1 VSPTLRSAQPSI
13 DEQAAEWMIRL
24 HEAQAGDSLCLEF
37 ERWKQQG
44 PEHAAAAARMQSVVG
59 PLQALRG
66 QPAPTKA
73 ALNAAFAGQ
82 RSARHKRVVRAWV
95 VALCLA
101 APALAVQRGGYVPL
115 WLADESTGP
124 GDWKTVQ
131 LQDQSSLTL
140 AGGTA
145 VNLHFDGGTRQ
156 VELLQGEILVEVAH
170 DSARPF
176 VVRTAE
182 GSLRALGTRFV
193 VRREQG
199 VTRLIMLQSR
209 VLAKSADT
217 EQTLEVGAGGQAL
230 LREHSVALAS
240 QVDPRSVD
248 EAWRRHQLVV
258 EGQPL
263 GEVLDEIARHRR
275 GYLHFD
281 RKALAGLQ
289 VNAVLPL
296 DDPDQAL
303 RLLADSLPIQ
313 IHQYTPWL
321 LQVSKAAPV
330 KK

>member
-1 VSPTLRSAQPSI
+1 MTLRSAQPSI

-24 HEAQAGDSLCLEF
+24 HESQASDSLRLEF

-44 PEHAAAAARMQSVVG
+44 PQHAAAAARMQSVVG
-59 PLQALRG
+59 SLQALRG

-82 RSARHKRVVRAWV
+82 RSGRHKRGTRAWV
-95 VALCLA
+95 LAVCLA
-101 APALAVQRGGYVPL
+101 LPALAVQRGGYVSL
-115 WLADESTGP
+115 WLADASTGP
-124 GDWKTVQ
+124 GDWKTLQ

-140 AGGTA
+140 GGATA
-145 VNLHFDGGTRQ
+145 VNVRFEGGTRQ

-182 GSLRALGTRFV
+182 GTLRALGTRFV

-199 VTRLIMLQSR
+199 ATRLIMLQSR

-217 EQTLEVGAGGQAL
+217 EQSLEVGAGGQAL
-230 LREHSVALAS
+230 LREHSVALAG

-248 EAWRRHQLVV
+248 DAWRRHQLVV
-258 EGQPL
+258 DGQPL
-263 GEVLDEIARHRR
+263 GDVLDEIARHRR
-275 GYLHFD
+275 GYVHFD

-303 RLLADSLPIQ
+303 RLLADSLPIR
-313 IHQYTPWL
+313 IRQYTPWF